1 VSPVLLSALA
11 LLVIGAAYAFYNSLN
26 PNTAFS
32 AVGGGNGSGGTV
44 GGSGGSAGASRGPS
58 SVHPEYNDAIS
69 QAASAAGIDPVLLK
83 AIVAKESN
91 FNPNAINPETDFV
104 LNGVS
109 YAQYDT
115 RAQAS
120 LAEWIKD
127 GNDPGLIGLNPS
139 CGIAQVRVSN
149 GKHYISGLD
158 AWDLFDPQ
166 VCLAAAAYLIRDDG
180 TTLDTADMYNVGH
193 GTNWARGV
201 RNAGYKAD
209 VQSYY
214 AQFAGDF

>member
-1 VSPVLLSALA
+1 MSPVILSALA
-11 LLVIGAAYAFYNSLN
+11 LLVAGGAYLLYILS

-32 AVGGGNGSGGTV
+32 AAGGGNGSGGTS
-44 GGSGGSAGASRGPS
+44 GGAGGSSGGSQGPS
-58 SVHPEYNDAIS
+58 GVHPEYDDAIA
-69 QAASAAGIDPVLLK
+69 QASAAAGTDPVLLK

-91 FNPNAINPETDFV
+91 FNPDAINPETNFT

-109 YAQYDT
+109 YAQYDSQG
-115 RAQAS
+115 QAL
-120 LAEWIKD
+120 LAAWIKE
-127 GNDPGLIGLNPS
+127 GNDPALIGLNPS

-201 RNAGYKAD
+201 RNPGYKMD
-209 VQSYY
+209 VQRHY
-214 AQFAGDF
+214 AEFAGDF

>member
-1 VSPVLLSALA
+1 MNPVILSALA
-11 LLVIGAAYAFYNSLN
+11 LLVAGGAYLLYILN
-26 PNTAFS
+26 PSSAFS
-32 AVGGGNGSGGTV
+32 AAGEGNGSGGPS
-44 GGSGGSAGASRGPS
+44 GGSGGSSGASQGPS
-58 SVHPEYNDAIS
+58 GVHPEYDGVIA
-69 QAASAAGIDPVLLK
+69 QTASDAGIDPVLLK

-91 FNPNAINPETDFV
+91 FNPDAINPETDFTV
-104 LNGVS
+104 NGVT
-109 YAQYDT
+109 YGQYDA
-115 RAQAS
+115 RGQAI
-120 LAEWIKD
+120 LAAWIKE
-127 GNDPGLIGLNPS
+127 GNDPALIGLNPS

-201 RNAGYKAD
+201 RNLGYKMD
-209 VQSYY
+209 VQRHY
-214 AQFAGDF
+214 AEFAGDF